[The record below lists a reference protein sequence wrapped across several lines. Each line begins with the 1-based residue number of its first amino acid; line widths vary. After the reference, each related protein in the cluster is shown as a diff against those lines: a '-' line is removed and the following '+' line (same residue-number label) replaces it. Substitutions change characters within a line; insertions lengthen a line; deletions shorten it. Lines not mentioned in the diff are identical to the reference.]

1 MASFTFDD
9 FARTTLGAATNRA
22 DGSPLS
28 ASQIDNLIGYLK
40 SAGSGPD
47 TATSYAEYLDAKMR
61 ALPPELPPGID
72 YVGYSGTDSG
82 GISNYRNATTY
93 KDDLSKKAGIIGDTP
108 WGDFI
113 KDLDEHPARHPEF
126 TVMEGKLQRFMDA
139 HGVEPYGRNYSGA
152 LQDMMWNAGSP
163 QYFENAIATGKPLVA
178 FVENAPANRGFS
190 NFELTT
196 ALEHPHVR
204 INGYPVSAFGPE
216 PLVFVS
222 NSAAEYQAL
231 ERAIAQDAATNSG
244 QPVTVAEVRA
254 QLKPIDGYD
263 AVNRTLFSRPLN
275 EFKALTLSEM
285 SHARADWIA
294 SRAGLPSGPRLYADV
309 AEPLPHGSSQPG
321 APRGPP
327 GSVVNAAEVGADS
340 APRGAG
346 AGVSPGMKVAGVAGV
361 ALLAHDFATSGHKW
375 VTLNSQGNAAGAD
388 STAAHFVGRNVG
400 GALGGFGA
408 GASVGLGTGSWTGP
422 GALLVG
428 LGGGVL
434 GAYLGET
441 WADQKDVERIY
452 TQVDPLGRTWTR
464 DPADTGGRWLRASYQ
479 QRVQSSDI
487 GNGVEVRP
495 VQTAQGDDVT
505 FRASYVATG
514 ALERQL
520 NWQAARA
527 SYELGLANPPP
538 PQDPYRLSVSGEDS
552 ASRGAFETARSF
564 VRDPLSRQWE
574 LEIKEMVDG
583 RVPNIRHELVST
595 ERAQALDEQSRTV
608 IAQNAANTPA
618 AMAAR
623 YMVAHAQERW
633 SDFGDKDN
641 PSIPSAILEAQRS
654 ANTVRASDGNSYT
667 RQDDGHWISKG
678 VIYQSAANRNV
689 SEELDVTWHSQ
700 TSGVAGLNAL
710 AEEIK
715 ANMQVAREGVHGQV
729 AALYERYGIERTE
742 EQLNATAAAVE
753 QNLSSTER
761 RGDLVLELIPDP
773 RTHAASAESAIA
785 AFGDSG
791 GNRMVLTATTTMED
805 VAKIQ
810 SLHQQPASLQF
821 TRENPQVPTLETV
834 TVGPG
839 AESPVP
845 DSPELRITAL
855 SALERD
861 AHEQALRE
869 ANREGL
875 SIREAQQVAAAAA
888 LGVAAQRI
896 DEALAPEAQQ
906 RESGPVEA
914 TVPQA
919 MAAAAIPPISAP
931 LPTEPDNARPSEMDR
946 QDEARRTEAERAQ
959 ASRETE
965 EADRRHAVDTA
976 DEVAREVPQ
985 AQTNHPEA
993 PEAPPMYPA
1002 GSGAPD
1008 AMNLQPAHAEPGV
1021 AMPAAQEAQREPEPE
1036 PVTIA
1041 NTHQPAPQITEPPPI
1056 ADQLAS
1062 DRHPANEGHREQM
1075 QSLAEEAIPPQHFT
1089 QPSTEAEQ
1097 EQAAQPPVFN
1107 REESYAQDS
1116 LLRQPE
1122 QPEQPEQPISSEPER
1137 EELADT
1143 PPAELLDVARL
1154 PGQQHA
1160 APAKLSPTHPGHPD
1174 HRLYE
1179 QIREGVVELDAR
1191 HGRTPDAMSE
1201 RLTGSLLV
1209 LAKDNGL
1216 DRVDHVV
1223 LSQATADARSGQ
1235 NVFVV
1240 QGEMGDP
1247 AQLRAGMSTQQAVS
1261 TPWEESMQQFD
1272 AVAEERQ
1279 ARGQQQASQQQD
1291 EDQRVQHE
1299 MQIAAASVGG

>member
-1 MASFTFDD
+1 MPNFIFDD
-9 FARTTLGAATNRA
+9 FARATLGAARNSA
-22 DGSPLS
+22 DGARLSPQQMDEVL
-28 ASQIDNLIGYLK
+28 AYLR

-47 TATSYAEYLDAKMR
+47 SATSFAEYVATKIETHPPV
-61 ALPPELPPGID
+61 LPAGTD
-72 YVGYSGTDSG
+72 YVGFSGEDRAG
-82 GISNYRNATTY
+82 VSNFDNAKSY
-93 KDDLSKKAGIIGDTP
+93 VKDVGARAGIIGDTP
-108 WGDFI
+108 WGSFI
-113 KDLDEHPARHPEF
+113 EEVRTNPAKHPEF
-126 TVMEGKLQRFMDA
+126 KTMERGLQRFMEA
-139 HGVEPYGRNYSGA
+139 QGTEPRAGSYKAA

-178 FVENAPANRGFS
+178 FVENAPAKRGFS

-216 PLVFVS
+216 PLAFVS

-244 QPVTVAEVRA
+244 QPVTVSEVRA

-263 AVNRTLFSRPLN
+263 AINRTLFTRPLD
-275 EFKALTLSEM
+275 EFKALTLGEM
-285 SHARADWIA
+285 SHARADWVA
-294 SRAGLPSGPRLYADV
+294 SRAGLPYGPRLYADV

-327 GSVVNAAEVGADS
+327 GSVANAAEVAAASASRAAD
-340 APRGAG
+340 AG
-346 AGVSPGMKVAGVAGV
+346 ISPGMKVAGVAGV

-464 DPADTGGRWLRASYQ
+464 DPTDTDGRWLRASYQ
-479 QRVQSSDI
+479 QQVQSSDI

-514 ALERQL
+514 TLERQL
-520 NWQAARA
+520 NWQAAKA

-538 PQDPYRLSVSGEDS
+538 PQDPYRLNAGGEPS
-552 ASRGAFETARSF
+552 PTRGAFETARSF

-583 RVPNIRHELVST
+583 RVPNTRHEPVSA

-654 ANTVRASDGNSYT
+654 ANTLRASDGNSYT
-667 RQDDGHWISKG
+667 RQDDGHWVSKG
-678 VIYQSAANRNV
+678 VIYDSAANRNV
-689 SEELDVTWHSQ
+689 SEELDVTWQSQ

-710 AEEIK
+710 AEEIE
-715 ANMQVAREGVHGQV
+715 ANMQVAPEGVHGQV
-729 AALYERYGIERTE
+729 AALYERHGIERTE

-785 AFGDSG
+785 AFGDAG

-810 SLHQQPASLQF
+810 SLHQRPASRQF

-855 SALERD
+855 SAQERD

-875 SIREAQQVAAAAA
+875 SIGEAQQVAAAAA
-888 LGVAAQRI
+888 LGVADQRI
-896 DEALAPEAQQ
+896 EEALAPEVQQ
-906 RESGPVEA
+906 REPGPVEA
-914 TVPQA
+914 TVAPA
-919 MAAAAIPPISAP
+919 MAAAPILPITAP
-931 LPTEPDNARPSEMDR
+931 FPTEPDRAQPSEMDR
-946 QDEARRTEAERAQ
+946 HDEARRTEAERAQ
-959 ASRETE
+959 ASREAE

-976 DEVAREVPQ
+976 DEVVRQVPQ
-985 AQTNHPEA
+985 AQTNHPETA
-993 PEAPPMYPA
+993 EAPPVSPA
-1002 GSGAPD
+1002 GSSAPD
-1008 AMNLQPAHAEPGV
+1008 AMNLQPAHVEPGAAV
-1021 AMPAAQEAQREPEPE
+1021 PAAHEPQRESEAE
-1036 PVTIA
+1036 AVTIA
-1041 NTHQPAPQITEPPPI
+1041 HTHQLPPQITEPQPI

-1062 DRHPANEGHREQM
+1062 DWQPANEDPLEQM
-1075 QSLAEEAIPPQHFT
+1075 QSLAEESIPPHHFT
-1089 QPSTEAEQ
+1089 QPSTDAEL
-1097 EQAAQPPVFN
+1097 EQTAQPPVSN
-1107 REESYAQDS
+1107 REETYAQDA
-1116 LLRQPE
+1116 LLRQAE
-1122 QPEQPEQPISSEPER
+1122 QAEQSISSEAER
-1137 EELADT
+1137 EELADI
-1143 PPAELLDVARL
+1143 PPAEPLDVARL
-1154 PGQQHA
+1154 PEQQHA
-1160 APAKLSPTHPGHPD
+1160 APAKLSPAHPDHPD

-1179 QIREGVVELDAR
+1179 QIREGVAELDAQ

-1247 AQLRAGMSTQQAVS
+1247 AQLRAGMSTQQAIT
-1261 TPWEESMQQFD
+1261 TPLEESMQQFD

-1279 ARGQQQASQQQD
+1279 ARAQQQALQQQY

-1299 MQIAAASVGG
+1299 MQLTAASMGG